1 MNSRKWQ
8 PDVKSVKQLQPGRIF
23 NSCKLQYRFPLSLT
37 FAPPNW
43 GETVENQRIYLP
55 TYKNI
60 SINMA
65 QVTRQNVAPLTDH
78 IIVTLQKDD
87 YYPGF
92 EKAIKNYTKQANIPG
107 FRKGMVPT
115 GVVKKMYGTSVFT
128 EEVLRTAEKEINGFL
143 EKENPEIFG
152 QPLPTEN
159 NNETVRSM
167 NMNYPGEYVFT
178 FEIGLKPDF
187 TPADLL
193 KAKIKRMNVS
203 VTDEMVA
210 EEVDRLQN
218 RFGNLKE
225 PETVTTDDNVL
236 NISFTEVD
244 EAGNEVEGGL
254 NKETNSLLVKYF
266 TESVRPEWM
275 GLKVGDSLIKT
286 LGEAFEEKELGW
298 VRDDLGQKDN
308 ADAGSLNLRM
318 TITKIG
324 LVEKREL
331 NEEFFNQVFPGRA
344 IATEAEFNEAMR
356 EDIAAQWRQQ
366 ARAQVQDEIYH
377 YLLDNTQLEFPEEFL
392 KRWIVQSSE
401 KPKTM
406 DEAEAEFPRF
416 KNQLKWTLI
425 SDYFIKQQNLD
436 VNPEELREYAKTQ
449 MMSYM
454 GVTTIDENMA
464 WLDSYV
470 DRMMQDKKY
479 IDENYHRLLTEKL
492 FSWTEG
498 QVNYDDVT
506 VSSEEFLAKQHHHHH

>member
-1 MNSRKWQ
+1 
-8 PDVKSVKQLQPGRIF
+8 
-23 NSCKLQYRFPLSLT
+23 
-37 FAPPNW
+37 
-43 GETVENQRIYLP
+43 
-55 TYKNI
+55 
-60 SINMA
+60 MA

-92 EKAIKNYTKQANIPG
+92 EKALKTYTKQANIPG

-115 GVVKKMYGTSVFT
+115 GVVKKMYGASVYA

-152 QPLPTEN
+152 QPLPIESN
-159 NNETVRSM
+159 NDTVRGF
-167 NMNYPGEYVFT
+167 NMNQPGEYNFI

-193 KAKIKRMNVS
+193 KASIKRMNVT
-203 VTDEMVA
+203 VTDEMIA

-218 RFGNLKE
+218 RFGNMKE
-225 PETVTTDDNVL
+225 PETVTADDNVL
-236 NISFTEVD
+236 NLSFTEIDANGNSVD
-244 EAGNEVEGGL
+244 GGVSH
-254 NKETNSLLVKYF
+254 ETNSLLVKYF
-266 TESVRPEWM
+266 AENVRPQWM
-275 GLKVGDSLIKT
+275 GLKLGDSLELV
-286 LGEAFEEKELGW
+286 LGEAFEEKEFGW

-308 ADAGSLNLRM
+308 PEAATLRFRM
-318 TITKIG
+318 TLTKIG
-324 LVEKREL
+324 LVEKREM

-344 IATEAEFNEAMR
+344 IATESEFLTAMS

-377 YLLDNTQLEFPEEFL
+377 YLLDHTELEFPEEFL
-392 KRWIVQSSE
+392 KRWIAQSAE
-401 KPKTM
+401 KPKTPE
-406 DEAEAEFPRF
+406 EAEAEFPRF

-425 SDYFIKQQNLD
+425 SDYFIKQQNLE
-436 VNPEELREYAKTQ
+436 VNPEELREYAKKQ
-449 MMSYM
+449 MMGYM
-454 GVTTIDENMA
+454 GVTNIDENMA

-470 DRMMQDKKY
+470 DRMMQDRKY

-498 QVNYDDVT
+498 QVNYNDEAVT
-506 VSSEEFLAKQHHHHH
+506 AEEFLAKQHHHHH